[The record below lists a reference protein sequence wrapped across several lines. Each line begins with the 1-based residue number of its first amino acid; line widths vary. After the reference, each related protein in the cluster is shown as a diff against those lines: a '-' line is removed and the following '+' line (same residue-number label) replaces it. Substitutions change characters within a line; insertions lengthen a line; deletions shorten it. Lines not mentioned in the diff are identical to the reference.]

1 MTKRRIVRMSLD
13 EALARGGGDTDWA
26 RVNAM
31 TDEDIAAN
39 VASDPDAYETPPGF
53 WDDAVLVYP
62 PRKKVVTLGIDD
74 DVLAFFKR
82 SGKGYQS
89 RINAVLRT
97 FMVRKS
103 QERVAAL
110 SRPARRP
117 GKKAPGLVQ
126 GLAEPTAKY
135 RTGKRK

>member
-1 MTKRRIVRMSLD
+1 MTLE

-26 RVNAM
+26 RVDAM
-31 TDEDIAAN
+31 TDAEIAAN
-39 VASDPDAYETPPGF
+39 VASDPDAYDTPPGF

-62 PRKKVVTLGIDD
+62 PRKKVVTLGLDD

-103 QERVAAL
+103 REFLTAATAK
-110 SRPARRP
+110 PARA
-117 GKKAPGLVQ
+117 GKRAGAAAG
-126 GLAEPTAKY
+126 GLAEPKA
-135 RTGKRK
+135 RFRGKRGK